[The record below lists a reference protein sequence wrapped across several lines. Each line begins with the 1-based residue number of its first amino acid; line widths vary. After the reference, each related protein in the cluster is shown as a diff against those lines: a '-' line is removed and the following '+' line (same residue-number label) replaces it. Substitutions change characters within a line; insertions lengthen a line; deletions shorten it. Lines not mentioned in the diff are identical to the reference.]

1 MVSFTENPENYDSLA
16 MVEYIDEQIA
26 ECMTL
31 ERKLSALD
39 RDLAVDPRYVHRV
52 SSLCLHMYMFYIRG
66 CDVCVCVCVCAC
78 VCVCV
83 CACVCVCWVCALQS
97 TSAGETDP
105 FLYDEAVM

>member
-1 MVSFTENPENYDSLA
+1 MSDEVCCDQGVLPSCTKIEDGEIHASLNQAKQMVSFTENPENYDSLA

-52 SSLCLHMYMFYIRG
+52 SSFTLNTLHLVFT
-66 CDVCVCVCVCAC
+66 
-78 VCVCV
+78 
-83 CACVCVCWVCALQS
+83 L
-97 TSAGETDP
+97 
-105 FLYDEAVM
+105 